1 MNSTDYILEA
11 AGVSD
16 VDIMDIE
23 VAQAFAEM
31 AVLEAMMNCYDKQI
45 VLLEYN
51 EDSADEIFTES
62 ETHMPGMADWMLEAG
77 FAEHLQNQKRRRK
90 GFEQFKEDSNR
101 VVALTLPGK
110 KDIIVGEALNGKLA
124 INEGNGLQYFNS
136 ENELWDTLTKN
147 YYEYLEAPRNS
158 LFGSL
163 QKKLEAWRK
172 TRKKMQPSSS
182 EQAQDLMDQVNGP
195 VGGYGASEIEQ
206 GSGKPKSVVA
216 GSNKSGAKGA
226 GGGNKTAGGAKG
238 AGGSY
243 QPGTNTLMGN
253 MNLDPHGDNPD
264 PRQQQLAS
272 DIPTASKKLAFKKF
286 MNKCWSVCVKLVT
299 SIVDAIFAIDFP
311 RLKKTLEAKG
321 AEEIVLN
328 DKELTTLKKMEDLVD
343 IGEQYEQKFGLE
355 FLKANRWSKQATD
368 NAVVG
373 LRMLDKALKEYK
385 VQTPINNDE
394 KNETRV
400 TAKHLA
406 ELCDKLGRN
415 DLKKKIRKW
424 GQDVAKHNTDF
435 NAENG
440 IPNQLADEL
449 RNFNKTLMKAYSETA
464 KSFQKLLNW
473 CIEIGVA
480 QDNRE
485 KHGGVDADLHAPKE
499 IKAEAREGAKKYREE
514 NPSKIQQAF
523 NKLGGNK
530 AAAWAEEG
538 WSMDLSEDED
548 FF

>member
-62 ETHMPGMADWMLEAG
+62 ETFLPGMEMWNVEAWSVNVDVSNNG
-77 FAEHLQNQKRRRK
+77 NPIMKKNRK
-90 GFEQFKEDSNR
+90 DFFYAVWDGDKKIQGGFEDE
-101 VVALTLPGK
+101 K
-110 KDIIVGEALNGKLA
+110 KAQA
-124 INEGNGLQYFNS
+124 
-136 ENELWDTLTKN
+136 
-147 YYEYLEAPRNS
+147 YLDAHKPDAP
-158 LFGSL
+158 
-163 QKKLEAWRK
+163 K
-172 TRKKMQPSSS
+172 
-182 EQAQDLMDQVNGP
+182 P
-195 VGGYGASEIEQ
+195 VGKRKPIASPGVKQPFKQPDNYTGDMEGPDMGQ
-206 GSGKPKSVVA
+206 F
-216 GSNKSGAKGA
+216 
-226 GGGNKTAGGAKG
+226 GGGMMVDRTSGGYHNKPIEKKAGEKVDNRHGRTGGYNPPYGKAKG
-238 AGGSY
+238 AGGSAGAGGSY
-243 QPGTNTLMGN
+243 DTNELMGN

-311 RLKKTLEAKG
+311 KLKKTLEAKG

-473 CIEIGVA
+473 CIDIGVA
-480 QDNRE
+480 QDKRE
-485 KHGGVDADLHAPKE
+485 KHGGVDAGPHAPKE